1 MDSARRAVLL
11 ALAGVLVLGNIAVL
25 ATHDFDTS
33 VAVDHS
39 SAPAVTTTST
49 TPLPGQQFTD
59 RDGKYT
65 LRVDGSW
72 PHRSDSPIRGIETWE
87 LPGAAN
93 GFTPNMNA
101 VVENLPSG
109 ISLEQYVDASKANL
123 PRAIQ
128 GVTIIS
134 TTIKQGSS
142 GQRLGFI
149 EYTATPNGI
158 ALHLLAVCS
167 VHDRTAAVVTVTSG
181 EAQFAQARAAV
192 DPYLLTLQAK

>member
-1 MDSARRAVLL
+1 MESTRRAVLL
-11 ALAGVLVLGNIAVL
+11 ALAVVLVLGNIAVL
-25 ATHDFDTS
+25 ALHDFDTDES
-33 VAVDHS
+33 VDHS
-39 SAPAVTTTST
+39 STPAVTSAA
-49 TPLPGQQFTD
+49 PGQQFTD

-65 LRVDGSW
+65 LRVDAAW
-72 PHRSDSPIRGIETWE
+72 PHHSDAPIRGIETWE

-109 ISLEQYVDASKANL
+109 ISLERYVDASKANL
-123 PRAIQ
+123 PRAIA
-128 GVTIIS
+128 GVTILS
-134 TTIKQGSS
+134 STIKQGSS

-167 VHDRTAAVVTVTSG
+167 VHGRTAAVVTVTSG